1 MHVSHTDVRDL
12 QVSALLEAG
21 LQMEQ
26 RGELQQ
32 ASRLCSRALCSEPSN
47 LELRQHVSRIVL
59 HINEQQAGRKAEI
72 RKREMRL
79 RCGLKG
85 DQQSLHLTE
94 AEDREVGKGFMKK
107 PVGPLPIESPAQ
119 FRADLMAQAAD
130 AKMRRQAAFA
140 EEDRLERRQLKAVRE
155 QYEAAKYQ
163 QRVVGGNAKL
173 QYHNDLV
180 QQREENA
187 AERKRLYAEDD
198 NNDEVNGLDELEP
211 VPEDQRED
219 RDDNDDEGLG
229 APEEDEGEDLMDNM
243 NQDYRAMPH
252 LDAYDRDGIDDEP
265 EEGDADEE
273 YAARVRAEAELDERD
288 AGGGGRKKR
297 MPDAFAGD
305 DMDEVFDPASRR
317 RRQSQGMGAEEPEP
331 HSAPRCGCESCVGGL
346 SGCVTQEAQQRGGL
360 GTHHQSL
367 TPTLT
372 CPPHPAPPRTTT
384 RASST
389 TRRSAPVRLGDAL
402 CCAPCPRSV
411 TPHSLLMPG
420 TRFARTE
427 RPREAGRCPVLRSV
441 PPFCDPPVAAHAR
454 HPVCAPAHA
463 QSVPVKL
470 DEVRGRLSE
479 WVTQEAVADEVKRLF
494 RRMLKTL
501 KVDGSDTIFYRERLI
516 AMQSR
521 ARGGQAAA
529 PAQCTAPFAH
539 APGTQQRPTSGHTPP
554 DAPAI
559 PSPTKTG
566 GWLHSP
572 RFVRSS
578 LRLPRD
584 PSAARRCQH
593 RCVSSHAPLPTPLVP
608 LPPSPPRPLAPSPPR
623 PLAPSPPCPLAPPPP
638 RPLAH
643 SPPCPPLP
651 PCPPPAANSRNLEV
665 QYTHIASYSSLFAMW
680 MADCPRHM
688 LEYFNEA
695 AKEVGARSPWS
706 CSATTCGGVSDVGG
720 SSFEVFVRITGIPI
734 LENLRD
740 LRNYHLNCLVKLR
753 LVKYDCVKCGY
764 TMGPFATNT
773 ETEVKPNAC
782 PSCQSKGP
790 FSVNSTETVY
800 RDYQKLT
807 LQESPGKVPAGRLPR
822 HKEVILTHDLID
834 CARPG
839 EEIEVTAVYVYSYD
853 MGLNIKN
860 SFPVFSTHLEANY
873 ISKREDLYS
882 IYALT
887 DEDRQDILTLSKD
900 PRIGQRIMKS
910 IAPSIYG
917 HEFIKTGLA
926 LALFGGQ
933 EKNPS
938 PAHRLRG
945 DINMLLLG
953 DPGVA
958 KSQFLKYVEKTAT
971 RAVYTTGKGASAV
984 GLTASVHRDSITKE
998 WTLEGGALVLADK
1011 GVCLIDE
1018 FDKMNDQDRVSIHE
1032 AMEQQSISISKA
1044 GIVTSLQARCAV
1056 IAAANPVGGR
1066 YDPSRT
1072 FAENV
1077 ELSDPI
1083 LSRFDILCVVRDIVD
1098 PVNDQKLAEF
1108 VVGNHS
1114 RSHPDNVDAVDE
1126 LGPTHDPDI
1135 LPQALLRKY
1144 ITYSKQ
1150 NCKPMLQTA
1159 DYDRITEVYAR
1170 LRQEASRTHGMPVAV
1185 RHLESVV
1192 RMSEAHARM
1201 HLRDYVSDDDISVAI
1216 KMMVGSFIQTQKYS
1230 VHKTLQA
1237 KFKRYLTLPSDFHAL
1252 LLSLLRGLLRDEQRN
1267 ARLGGLAPTGNVIKI
1282 QLRNLEE
1289 KAREHEIFD
1298 LKDFI
1303 ESDMLTSSGFT
1314 LQSGGTVVCYTEC

>member
-187 AERKRLYAEDD
+187 AERKRLYAEGQEPQWQQQEQRISPGHKQQPQQQDHRQQPQQQQPPPQQQRQERQPQFGSHEQRALQSPMRSAVPERPAPRFTPIMAPFAMPGFARPATSPFAYGTPYADMERQRLARVADMGYASQQRPHQQAGNWYSPRPDRGAHPPNYLGKYEEAPATQQDKQCMVQAGGEVRQSQPQTAGIGPGEDVGGVAAGMRGWVGNEVVAREADD

-501 KVDGSDTIFYRERLI
+501 KVDSSDTIFYRERLI
-516 AMQSR
+516 AMQS
-521 ARGGQAAA
+521 
-529 PAQCTAPFAH
+529 T
-539 APGTQQRPTSGHTPP
+539 
-554 DAPAI
+554 
-559 PSPTKTG
+559 
-566 GWLHSP
+566 
-572 RFVRSS
+572 
-578 LRLPRD
+578 
-584 PSAARRCQH
+584 
-593 RCVSSHAPLPTPLVP
+593 
-608 LPPSPPRPLAPSPPR
+608 
-623 PLAPSPPCPLAPPPP
+623 
-638 RPLAH
+638 
-643 SPPCPPLP
+643 
-651 PCPPPAANSRNLEV
+651 NSRNLEV

-695 AKEVGARSPWS
+695 AKEVALELFSDDLR
-706 CSATTCGGVSDVGG
+706 GVSDVGG

-971 RAVYTTGKGASAV
+971 RAVYTTGADLKGAL
-984 GLTASVHRDSITKE
+984 GLLKE
-998 WTLEGGALVLADK
+998 GKV
-1011 GVCLIDE
+1011 DE
-1018 FDKMNDQDRVSIHE
+1018 FDKMVANFQATSMSI
-1032 AMEQQSISISKA
+1032 
-1044 GIVTSLQARCAV
+1044 
-1056 IAAANPVGGR
+1056 NVGLAI
-1066 YDPSRT
+1066 P
-1072 FAENV
+1072 
-1077 ELSDPI
+1077 
-1083 LSRFDILCVVRDIVD
+1083 FDILCVVRDIVD